1 MDAVDTGAAD
11 ETEAT
16 FTSSPFKQQL
26 LKFLWETQMD
36 DLLQNRV
43 SMQVLLFIL
52 TVPLALPTKFSPKL
66 HYPLRHVRSF

>member
-52 TVPLALPTKFSPKL
+52 TVPCTRFANQILTKTSL
-66 HYPLRHVRSF
+66 SS